1 MLYLHRNSVLKW
13 VLKANLIN
21 EKCFFYDFYFLS
33 IILFTDQQWL
43 INENNRLAAL
53 QQQQREFAVQTE
65 STLCAEAEVQSS
77 CGLEVS
83 PLLLQQNKK
92 RLVQLELLRR
102 CSLKKA
108 ERNIRR
114 KKVKFQL
121 ERIVKKQKLL
131 EAKQNLEQLEAN
143 CWLSEVHVKQ
153 SHIPNENIAV
163 QASLHHQL
171 QKRRRSLGSSY
182 SLHSQHSFC
191 NLHLPQVPR

>member
-1 MLYLHRNSVLKW
+1 MNNV
-13 VLKANLIN
+13 
-21 EKCFFYDFYFLS
+21 FS
-33 IILFTDQQWL
+33 IIFTFFQSLFTDQQWL
-43 INENNRLAAL
+43 INESNRLVAL

-65 STLCAEAEVQSS
+65 STLYAEAEVQSS
-77 CGLEVS
+77 LALEIS
-83 PLLLQQNKK
+83 PSLLQQNKK
-92 RLVQLELLRR
+92 RLVHLELLRR

-143 CWLSEVHVKQ
+143 CCLSEVRVKQ
-153 SHIPNENIAV
+153 SYIPNENIAG
-163 QASLHHQL
+163 QASVDRQL

-182 SLHSQHSFC
+182 SLQSQHSFC
-191 NLHLPQVPR
+191 NIRLPQVPR